1 MAVVTSPALPAQAAA
16 GATSTTYL
24 ATYDVSE
31 GQGTSISAIRVTAP
45 AGYTT
50 VTGTVAPNNAQFNF
64 RQMRAN
70 AAVAT
75 IGSLVLAVGTNLV
88 AETPVSVPITTQ
100 PTLQPGDTIDVQMVQ
115 NGTGLVINDGLFVEI
130 DFA

>member
-1 MAVVTSPALPAQAAA
+1 MAIVITPPLPAQAAA

-24 ATYDVSE
+24 ATYDLSE
-31 GQGTSISAIRVTAP
+31 GQGTSIASMRISPP

-70 AAVAT
+70 VLVVA

-88 AETPVSVPITTQ
+88 AETPVLVPITTQ
-100 PTLQPGDTIDVQMVQ
+100 PILQPGDTIDVQMVQ
-115 NGTGLVINDGLFVEI
+115 NGTGLVINVGLFVEI